1 MLTMILKILGIL
13 GILLLVLLG
22 VAVTILLLVF
32 FVPVVYSVRADRRA
46 VCEGEPLQEETEVL
60 PEEYLLRVAAKAD
73 WLLGFLRVRFFYPE
87 PGTVTVKVLFF
98 KIFDSGKEAEEEEG
112 QTTRSETSKTKK
124 SKSKKDAPAKSKK
137 PASGADESK
146 TVESKTAESKMAESK
161 TVEGKRAEGKTTEP
175 VNSEPPEEE
184 SAKQKENNQKR
195 NQKRNAFEKIQYTF
209 QKICDKMKEICGKI
223 QEARNH
229 TEYYKEILLREDTK
243 GLLNHAFR
251 RLGKILKSI
260 RPRKL
265 QADIRFGTGAPDT
278 TGYVFG
284 IYGILCSY
292 LGKNVILTPD
302 FERAVLTGEL
312 YAAGHIT
319 VFKLLWHFLWIVLDK
334 RLWKLYSKLKEG

>member
-13 GILLLVLLG
+13 GILLLSLLG
-22 VAVTILLLVF
+22 VVVALLLLVL

-46 VCEGEPLQEETEVL
+46 VFEGQPQQGDMEAMS
-60 PEEYLLRVAAKAD
+60 EEYLLRVAVKAD

-98 KIFDSGKEAEEEEG
+98 KIFDSGKAAKEEEG
-112 QTTRSETSKTKK
+112 WTSKSETSKSKK
-124 SKSKKDAPAKSKK
+124 SKSRKDAPAEPKES
-137 PASGADESK
+137 ATETDEVK
-146 TVESKTAESKMAESK
+146 AAESK
-161 TVEGKRAEGKTTEP
+161 TTEAKTA
-175 VNSEPPEEE
+175 E
-184 SAKQKENNQKR
+184 SAKQKKNRPKPNP
-195 NQKRNAFEKIQYTF
+195 KRNAFEKIQYTF
-209 QKICDKMKEICGKI
+209 QKICDRIKEICGRI

-229 TEYYKEILLREDTK
+229 TEYYKEILLSEDAK
-243 GLLNHAFR
+243 GLLNHAFMR
-251 RLGKILKSI
+251 FGKILKSI

-319 VFKLLWHFLWIVLDK
+319 IFKLLWHLLRIVLDK

>member
-1 MLTMILKILGIL
+1 MLTVILKILGIL

-22 VAVTILLLVF
+22 VFVTILLLVL

-46 VCEGEPLQEETEVL
+46 VCEGEPLQDETEIL

-73 WLLGFLRVRFFYPE
+73 WLLGFLRMRFFYPE

-98 KIFDSGKEAEEEEG
+98 KIFDSGKAAEEEEG

-124 SKSKKDAPAKSKK
+124 SKSKKDDAPAESKET
-137 PASGADESK
+137 ATRADEAKTTESK
-146 TVESKTAESKMAESK
+146 TVK
-161 TVEGKRAEGKTTEP
+161 GKTTEP
-175 VNSEPPEEE
+175 TNSKSPEEE
-184 SAKQKENNQKR
+184 SAKQKEHNPKR
-195 NQKRNAFEKIQYTF
+195 NPLEKIQYTF
-209 QKICDKMKEICGKI
+209 QKICDKIKEICGKI

-229 TEYYKEILLREDTK
+229 TEYYKEILLSEDAK
-243 GLLNHAFR
+243 GLLNHAFMR
-251 RLGKILKSI
+251 FGRILKSI

-319 VFKLLWHFLWIVLDK
+319 VFKLLWHFVWIVLDK
-334 RLWKLYSKLKEG
+334 RLWKLYSKLKEGQTLT

>member
-13 GILLLVLLG
+13 GILLLSLLG
-22 VAVTILLLVF
+22 VFVALLLLVL

-46 VCEGEPLQEETEVL
+46 VFEGQPQQGDMEAMS
-60 PEEYLLRVAAKAD
+60 EEYLLRVAAKAD

-98 KIFDSGKEAEEEEG
+98 RIFDSGKAAKEEEG
-112 QTTRSETSKTKK
+112 RTSKSETSKSKK
-124 SKSKKDAPAKSKK
+124 SKSKKNAPAEPKGSVN
-137 PASGADESK
+137 GTD
-146 TVESKTAESKMAESK
+146 ESKTAEAKTMEVKTADSE
-161 TVEGKRAEGKTTEP
+161 TVEGKTNEP
-175 VNSEPPEEE
+175 TSSEPPEEE
-184 SAKQKENNQKR
+184 SAKQKKNRPKPNPL
-195 NQKRNAFEKIQYTF
+195 EKIQYTF
-209 QKICDKMKEICGKI
+209 QKICDRIKEICGRI

-229 TEYYKEILLREDTK
+229 TEYYKEILLSEDAK
-243 GLLNHAFR
+243 GLLNHAFMR
-251 RLGKILKSI
+251 FGKILKSI

-319 VFKLLWHFLWIVLDK
+319 IFKLLWHLLRIVLDK

>member
-22 VAVTILLLVF
+22 VVVTILLLVL

-46 VCEGEPLQEETEVL
+46 VCEGQSPQEETEVL

-124 SKSKKDAPAKSKK
+124 SKSKKEAPAKSKET
-137 PASGADESK
+137 ATRADE
-146 TVESKTAESKMAESK
+146 A
-161 TVEGKRAEGKTTEP
+161 KTTEP
-175 VNSEPPEEE
+175 TNSKPPEVE
-184 SAKQKENNQKR
+184 SAKQKEDNPKR
-195 NQKRNAFEKIQYTF
+195 NPKRNAFEKIQYTF
-209 QKICDKMKEICGKI
+209 QKICDKIKEIYGKI

-229 TEYYKEILLREDTK
+229 TEYYKEILLSEDAK

-251 RLGKILKSI
+251 RFGKILKSI

-265 QADIRFGTGAPDT
+265 RADVRFGTGAPDT

>member
-22 VAVTILLLVF
+22 VFVTILLLVL

-46 VCEGEPLQEETEVL
+46 VCEGKPPQDETEVL

-73 WLLGFLRVRFFYPE
+73 WLLGFIRVRFFYPE

-98 KIFDSGKEAEEEEG
+98 KIFDSGKAAEEEEG
-112 QTTRSETSKTKK
+112 QTKQSETSKTKK
-124 SKSKKDAPAKSKK
+124 SKSKKEAP
-137 PASGADESK
+137 
-146 TVESKTAESKMAESK
+146 AESK
-161 TVEGKRAEGKTTEP
+161 TVEGKRTESKTTEP
-175 VNSEPPEEE
+175 ANSKPQEE
-184 SAKQKENNQKR
+184 SAKQKENNPKR
-195 NQKRNAFEKIQYTF
+195 NPKRNAFEKIQYTF
-209 QKICDKMKEICGKI
+209 QKICDKIKEISGNI

-229 TEYYKEILLREDTK
+229 TEYYKEILLNEDTK
-243 GLLNHAFR
+243 ELLNHAFM
-251 RLGKILKSI
+251 RLGRILKSI

-265 QADIRFGTGAPDT
+265 RADIRFGTGAPDT

-292 LGKNVILTPD
+292 LGKNVLLTPD

-319 VFKLLWHFLWIVLDK
+319 VFKLLWHLLWIVLDK

>member
-1 MLTMILKILGIL
+1 MLTIILKILGIL

-22 VAVTILLLVF
+22 VGVTLLLLVL

-46 VCEGEPLQEETEVL
+46 VCEGEPLQDETEVL

-98 KIFDSGKEAEEEEG
+98 KIFDSGKAEEEDG
-112 QTTRSETSKTKK
+112 KTSKSETSKSKK
-124 SKSKKDAPAKSKK
+124 SKSQKHKSKK
-137 PASGADESK
+137 AAPEESK
-146 TVESKTAESKMAESK
+146 GSANRTEEAKVVEDKTAEAKVAEDKKIDSK
-161 TVEGKRAEGKTTEP
+161 TTKTT
-175 VNSEPPEEE
+175 NSKPQEE
-184 SAKQKENNQKR
+184 SAKQKENNPKR
-195 NQKRNAFEKIQYTF
+195 NPKRNAFEKIQYTF
-209 QKICDKMKEICGKI
+209 QKICDKIKEIYGKI

-229 TEYYKEILLREDTK
+229 TEYYKELLLSEDTK
-243 GLLNHAFR
+243 GLLNHAFMR
-251 RLGKILKSI
+251 FGKILKSI

-319 VFKLLWHFLWIVLDK
+319 MFKLLWHLLWLVLDK
-334 RLWKLYSKLKEG
+334 RLWELYSKLKEG

>member
-1 MLTMILKILGIL
+1 MLTIILKILGIL

-22 VAVTILLLVF
+22 VAVTILLLVL
-32 FVPVVYSVRADRRA
+32 FVPVAYSISADRRA
-46 VCEGEPLQEETEVL
+46 VCEGQTPRDETVVL

-87 PGTVTVKVLFF
+87 PGSVTVKVLFF
-98 KIFDSGKEAEEEEG
+98 KIFDSGKAAEEEEE
-112 QTTRSETSKTKK
+112 QTTQSETSKTQK
-124 SKSKKDAPAKSKK
+124 SKSKGAATETDEAKTT
-137 PASGADESK
+137 ESK
-146 TVESKTAESKMAESK
+146 TF
-161 TVEGKRAEGKTTEP
+161 EGKRVEDKKVDCKTTEP
-175 VNSEPPEEE
+175 INSESPEAE
-184 SAKQKENNQKR
+184 STKQNENRPKR
-195 NQKRNAFEKIQYTF
+195 NPKRNAFEKIQYTF
-209 QKICDKMKEICGKI
+209 QKICDKIKEIYGKI

-229 TEYYKEILLREDTK
+229 TEYYKKILLSEDAK
-243 GLLNHAFR
+243 GLLNHAFMR
-251 RLGKILKSI
+251 FGKILKSI

-319 VFKLLWHFLWIVLDK
+319 IFKLLWHFLWIVLDK